1 MARAEER
8 SNFLL
13 QLLKDVKIHGSER
26 SFKVLDGL
34 LLRNRFLLGV
44 SKRSIGQTPDDT
56 IVGICQRMGMPQVL
70 SRRFKQKLPDVNFVL
85 FGFEENEK
93 TCVYKVYLEFY
104 DKFPEHVKGR
114 SNAHDPFLMHLGFKW
129 DAFDNARSAEARYTW
144 YPMLSVRNILPR
156 MSGVYEDSRY
166 RPSGEIAEK
175 IFKIASTRMTRKD
188 ILYLEVAEENNSR
201 RSYDINLYEANLRLR
216 DLGSIVPEVCR
227 SYSISPEEF
236 GRFYE
241 GVADERLGHLAGGID
256 REGRDFLTIYYEVMG
271 IPSMFAALK
280 PA

>member
-8 SNFLL
+8 SGFLL
-13 QLLKDVKIHGSER
+13 QLLKNVNIHGVER
-26 SFKVLDGL
+26 SFKVLDGT

-56 IVGICQRMGMPQVL
+56 IVHICQRMGMPQDL
-70 SRRFKQKLPDVNFVL
+70 LRTFRQKLPDVNFVL

-104 DKFPEHVKGR
+104 DKFPEQVKDR
-114 SNAHDPFLMHLGFKW
+114 SNTHHPFLMHLGFKW
-129 DAFDNARSAEARYTW
+129 DAFDNARSAKAGYTW
-144 YPMLSVRNILPR
+144 YPMLSVRNILGR
-156 MSGVYEDSRY
+156 MSDIYEDSRY
-166 RPSGEIAEK
+166 RPSREIAEK
-175 IFKIASTRMTRKD
+175 IFRIASTRMTRKD
-188 ILYLEVAEENNSR
+188 ILYLEVTEDSNSR

-216 DLGSIVPEVCR
+216 DLSSIVPEVCR
-227 SYSISPEEF
+227 DYSISPEEF
-236 GRFYE
+236 HRFYE

-256 REGRDFLTIYYEVMG
+256 REARDFLTIYYEVVG
-271 IPSMFAALK
+271 IPPMSTVLK